1 MESDRAILWTVAIA
15 ASLGLHVL
23 LIVALL
29 GFGAIA
35 GGSEPEPLPKPA
47 VAAESNVVAG
57 RSQDDAVVSGEQQV
71 ATGSSEPR
79 TAANTDSIA
88 SEQGA
93 VDAPAT
99 SDEKYYVVKAGDNLS
114 KIAKLDDSTLAEL
127 AELNGKSIKELSKL
141 MIGQKIRVKNG
152 IK

>member
-1 MESDRAILWTVAIA
+1 M
-15 ASLGLHVL
+15 
-23 LIVALL
+23 
-29 GFGAIA
+29 
-35 GGSEPEPLPKPA
+35 
-47 VAAESNVVAG
+47 
-57 RSQDDAVVSGEQQV
+57 
-71 ATGSSEPR
+71 
-79 TAANTDSIA
+79 
-88 SEQGA
+88 EQGA
-93 VDAPAT
+93 VHAPAT